1 MTKEGCDMKQYKR
14 VYASVNLDAIRKNM
28 EAMKANIADTTML
41 CGVVKA
47 DGYGHGSV
55 PVAKTVEDLV
65 WGYAVAAVEEGLVL
79 RAHHITK
86 PILVLGYVPEE
97 SFSVLIEKEI
107 RYTISEWKE
116 AVVLSNIAQE
126 LGKNA
131 YVHIKMDTGMGRIG
145 IRSSE
150 EVLVLAKKLN
160 TLPNI
165 QIEGIFTHMATAD
178 MEDKTGAK
186 KQIQMFKQTLQL
198 LKDNGISIPICHCS
212 NSAGII
218 DLREANIDMVRAGIA
233 LYGLYPSEEVKKEN
247 VPLIPALELKS
258 IITYLKTVP
267 EGTPIGYGATY
278 ITDKETKVA
287 TVSIGYGDGYPRT
300 LSNKG
305 YALVRGQKAPIIGR
319 VCMDQFM
326 MDVSHI
332 SDVQEGDVVTLI
344 GKDQNEQITVE
355 ELAQLAGTFNYE
367 FVCDLGKRIPRV
379 YIKDGKVVGT
389 KDYFDDQYIDF
400 I

>member
-55 PVAKTVEDLV
+55 PVAKAVEDLV

-131 YVHIKMDTGMGRIG
+131 HVHIKMDTGMGRIG
-145 IRSSE
+145 IRSTE

-287 TVSIGYGDGYPRT
+287 TVSIGYGDGYPRR

>member
-55 PVAKTVEDLV
+55 PVAKAVEDLV

-79 RAHHITK
+79 RVHHITK

-131 YVHIKMDTGMGRIG
+131 HVHIKMDTGMGRIG
-145 IRSSE
+145 IRSTE

-287 TVSIGYGDGYPRT
+287 TVSIGYGDGYPRR

>member
-1 MTKEGCDMKQYKR
+1 MKQYKR

-55 PVAKTVEDLV
+55 PVAKAVEDLV

>member
-1 MTKEGCDMKQYKR
+1 MKQYKR

-55 PVAKTVEDLV
+55 PVAKAVEDLV

-131 YVHIKMDTGMGRIG
+131 HVHIKMDTGMGRIG
-145 IRSSE
+145 IRSTE

-287 TVSIGYGDGYPRT
+287 TVSIGYGDGYPRR